1 MTFTLDFTGNGR
13 NSSSLVGLLVESSR
27 NELAIHIFGK
37 EYVSRL
43 GIAKSEHVLEGST
56 FSLLWSF
63 HLRTIE
69 NECKTVRG
77 SCMYAGQPMPLIFR
91 CDYVMFEPESHV
103 ETSRKLTWEVHRV
116 GGWQLNLYQGRW
128 SNRSGNMWKPSW

>member
-1 MTFTLDFTGNGR
+1 MMTFTLDFTGNGR

-63 HLRTIE
+63 HPSEPLKTKR
-69 NECKTVRG
+69 KTV
-77 SCMYAGQPMPLIFR
+77 SFIP
-91 CDYVMFEPESHV
+91 DN
-103 ETSRKLTWEVHRV
+103 
-116 GGWQLNLYQGRW
+116 NLQGFL
-128 SNRSGNMWKPSW
+128 P